1 MEALLPFGPMAS
13 TATLNRLKKGLSLN
27 TRFRLS
33 SRIMS
38 QPRRV
43 HTEHDSVQYAIKQN
57 EHGGAARLRDLYS
70 NKGTGFTMDE
80 RKKFGLKGL
89 LPPTVHTLEE
99 QFKRIKHQ
107 IDLKETNFAKHIE
120 LANVRQ
126 RNERLFYYYIM
137 SDLMKNIP
145 LVYTPTVGEAC
156 QKFSMMFRRPEGLT
170 LSIEDKG
177 SVEECIENWPR
188 PSDAP
193 RVAVITDGSRILGL
207 GDLGW
212 NGLGIAIGKLSLYVA
227 GAGVH
232 PQSTMP
238 IVVDVGT
245 DNEELRN
252 HPLYLGLRRPRPS
265 TEELVEFVDEIMM
278 KLNAR
283 YPNLIIQF
291 EDWSSEHAFLF
302 LERYKNKYPMFNDDI
317 QGTGSVILAG
327 LVNAARMVS
336 KKTGKGLTDHRILMA
351 GAGSA
356 SIGVAKQ
363 LMSFFTLN
371 GLSEEEARLRI
382 WTTDSRGLVTM
393 NRGDEIAP
401 YKEYFARTDNGD
413 VQLKDFMDVIDYVKP
428 TVILG
433 FCTVHGY
440 FNEAVLRKMAEINEH
455 PIIFPL
461 SNPTS
466 KSECTFEEALTHTDG
481 RCVFA
486 AGSPFPDVTF
496 QGKTRVADQG
506 NNFYIFPALG
516 LAGALVQ
523 AKHINDNVITEAA
536 IALADSLN
544 KEETDADRLYPRLE
558 RVREISNYIAFR
570 CIKILIRDGLCRDNG
585 LTASMSDDDLYK
597 WIGARMWLPDY
608 SH

>member
-1 MEALLPFGPMAS
+1 
-13 TATLNRLKKGLSLN
+13 
-27 TRFRLS
+27 
-33 SRIMS
+33 
-38 QPRRV
+38 
-43 HTEHDSVQYAIKQN
+43 
-57 EHGGAARLRDLYS
+57 
-70 NKGTGFTMDE
+70 
-80 RKKFGLKGL
+80 
-89 LPPTVHTLEE
+89 
-99 QFKRIKHQ
+99 
-107 IDLKETNFAKHIE
+107 
-120 LANVRQ
+120 
-126 RNERLFYYYIM
+126 
-137 SDLMKNIP
+137 
-145 LVYTPTVGEAC
+145 
-156 QKFSMMFRRPEGLT
+156 MMFRRPEGLT

-336 KKTGKGLTDHRILMA
+336 KKTGKDLTDHRILMA

-356 SIGVAKQ
+356 
-363 LMSFFTLN
+363 
-371 GLSEEEARLRI
+371 LSLI
-382 WTTDSRGLVTM
+382 
-393 NRGDEIAP
+393 
-401 YKEYFARTDNGD
+401 
-413 VQLKDFMDVIDYVKP
+413 
-428 TVILG
+428 
-433 FCTVHGY
+433 
-440 FNEAVLRKMAEINEH
+440 
-455 PIIFPL
+455 
-461 SNPTS
+461 
-466 KSECTFEEALTHTDG
+466 
-481 RCVFA
+481 
-486 AGSPFPDVTF
+486 
-496 QGKTRVADQG
+496 
-506 NNFYIFPALG
+506 
-516 LAGALVQ
+516 
-523 AKHINDNVITEAA
+523 HI
-536 IALADSLN
+536 
-544 KEETDADRLYPRLE
+544 
-558 RVREISNYIAFR
+558 
-570 CIKILIRDGLCRDNG
+570 
-585 LTASMSDDDLYK
+585 
-597 WIGARMWLPDY
+597 
-608 SH
+608 